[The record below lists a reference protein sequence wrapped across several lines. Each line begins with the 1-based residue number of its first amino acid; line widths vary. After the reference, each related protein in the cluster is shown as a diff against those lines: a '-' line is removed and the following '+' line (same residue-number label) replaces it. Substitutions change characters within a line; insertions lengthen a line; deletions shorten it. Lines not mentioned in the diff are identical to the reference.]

1 MMQVRASVVGGV
13 IIAAMVLAGCYAL
26 AHVPAD
32 ARVPVHFD
40 VYGRPNG
47 YAPAWVG
54 LLSLPFITAALWGL
68 RAILPRIDPRGDRLA
83 RSGRAFDTICVATSA
98 VLAAGQTLIVG
109 GTLGVSINAGHFL
122 LAMLGLFLMVIGN
135 VFGKL
140 RWNYTVGIRTPWTLA
155 DERVWDQTHRFGG
168 RVFVLGGALLLAASF
183 TMPPARMPAALIVT
197 LAVVTILP
205 VGKSYMLWRQRE
217 KEGLIL

>member
-168 RVFVLGGALLLAASF
+168 RVFVLATEIYEAATETLDWPAAAALSVYALVLLIALLAAQA
-183 TMPPARMPAALIVT
+183 MIARRVA
-197 LAVVTILP
+197 
-205 VGKSYMLWRQRE
+205 R
-217 KEGLIL
+217 